1 MDFMFRENREEAV
14 LRIVAEKML
23 ESGARAVKLLRI
35 FNPQVT
41 TIDGK
46 IMKVQVPKSG
56 VHVIIEETIKIVE
69 T

>member
-1 MDFMFRENREEAV
+1 
-14 LRIVAEKML
+14 ML

-46 IMKVQVPKSG
+46 IMKVQIPKSG